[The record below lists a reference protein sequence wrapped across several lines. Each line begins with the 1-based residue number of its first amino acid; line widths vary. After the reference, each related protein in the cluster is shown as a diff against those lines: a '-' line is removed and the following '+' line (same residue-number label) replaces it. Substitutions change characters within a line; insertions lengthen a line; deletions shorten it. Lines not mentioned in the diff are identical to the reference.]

1 MPRILLI
8 LLALAV
14 AAAGCGREE
23 PVVYDEPASRRCL
36 RESGLEPTTKGLD
49 FVAESALGGA
59 FRTRIGDKK
68 VVVVF
73 GLSDE
78 DAERTELAYRNFA
91 PKGYA
96 VQDVLRRDRNVVV
109 LWSLPPTVTQHE
121 RIHGCLR
128 EAPEE

>member
-1 MPRILLI
+1 MVRILPL
-8 LLALAV
+8 LLALMAV
-14 AAAGCGREE
+14 GAGCGREQ
-23 PVVYDEPASRRCL
+23 PVVFDEPASRQCVRAN
-36 RESGLEPTTKGLD
+36 GLEPTTKGLD

-59 FRTRIGDKK
+59 FRTKVGDKK

-73 GLSDE
+73 GLTDE

-96 VQDVLRRDRNVVV
+96 VQDVLRRERNVVM

-121 RIHGCLR
+121 KIHGCLR

>member
-1 MPRILLI
+1 MVRILP
-8 LLALAV
+8 LLFAV
-14 AAAGCGREE
+14 AAVGAACGREQ
-23 PVVYDEPASRRCL
+23 PVVYDATASRQCV
-36 RESGLEPTTKGLD
+36 RESGLNPTTKDLD

-59 FRTRIGDKK
+59 FRTKVGDKK

-73 GLSDE
+73 GLTDE
-78 DAERTELAYRNFA
+78 DAEQTELAYRNFA
-91 PKGYA
+91 PEGYGI
-96 VQDVLRRDRNVVV
+96 QDVLRRDRNVVM

>member
-1 MPRILLI
+1 MVRILP
-8 LLALAV
+8 LLVALAV
-14 AAAGCGREE
+14 AATGCGREE
-23 PVVYDEPASRRCL
+23 PVVYDAAASRQCV
-36 RESGLEPTTKGLD
+36 RESGLNPTTRGLD
-49 FVAESALGGA
+49 FVAQSALGGA
-59 FRTRIGDKK
+59 YTTRVGDKK

-91 PKGYA
+91 PEGYGI
-96 VQDVLRRDRNVVV
+96 QDVLRRERNVVM

>member
-1 MPRILLI
+1 MRRILPLM
-8 LLALAV
+8 LVV
-14 AAAGCGREE
+14 AFVGAACGREE
-23 PVVYDEPASRRCL
+23 AIVYDEPASRQCL
-36 RESGLEPTTKGLD
+36 RENGLEPTTKGLD

-59 FRTRIGDKK
+59 FRTKVGDKK

-73 GLSDE
+73 GLSDQ

-96 VQDVLRRDRNVVV
+96 VQDVLRRARNVVV

>member
-1 MPRILLI
+1 MARLLPL

-14 AAAGCGREE
+14 AGAACGREE
-23 PVVYDEPASRRCL
+23 PVVYDEAASRQCVSER
-36 RESGLEPTTKGLD
+36 GLEPTTKGLD

-59 FRTRIGDKK
+59 FRTKVGDKK

-73 GLSDE
+73 GLTDE

-91 PKGYA
+91 PKGYGI
-96 VQDVLRRDRNVVV
+96 QDVLRRERNVVM
-109 LWSLPPTVTQHE
+109 LWSLPPTVTQHD

-128 EAPEE
+128 EAPDE